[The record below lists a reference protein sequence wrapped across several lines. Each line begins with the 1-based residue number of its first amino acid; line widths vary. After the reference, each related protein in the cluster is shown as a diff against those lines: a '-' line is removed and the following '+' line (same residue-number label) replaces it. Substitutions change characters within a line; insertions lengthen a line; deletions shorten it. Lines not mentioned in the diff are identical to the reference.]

1 MTHAPFIVAAFAI
14 AILTP
19 MILTVMAFLRRGAA
33 KRLLRTIADEKA
45 AV

>member
-1 MTHAPFIVAAFAI
+1 MTHAPFIIAAFAI

-19 MILTVMAFLRRGAA
+19 MILTVMAYVRRGAA
-33 KRLLRTIADEKA
+33 KRLLRTIAEEKA

>member
-14 AILTP
+14 AILVP
-19 MILTVMAFLRRGAA
+19 LTLSVMAVLRRSAA

-45 AV
+45 AA